1 MSTTNFIPEIWS
13 ASVLENFHENTML
26 TSLAN
31 REYETDLV
39 QGYKVHIPGIVD
51 VQVKDYKTGVTG
63 ARTTKADHPVAI
75 AYYAPVVAYVSQLQ
89 QMEAMRAEDFLRTA
103 SAVCTYTAPEKSKPA
118 LESETQEE
126 TEAEPSQPAKHGHTN
141 QGK

>member
-13 ASVLENFHENTML
+13 ASVMENFHENTML

-31 REYETDLV
+31 CEYEADLV

-63 ARTTKADHPVAI
+63 ARTTKTDHPVAI

-89 QMEAMRAEDFLRTA
+89 QMEAMRAEDFFADRIRGLHVYGTREIKTSIRVGNA
-103 SAVCTYTAPEKSKPA
+103 
-118 LESETQEE
+118 
-126 TEAEPSQPAKHGHTN
+126 GRN
-141 QGK
+141 